1 MSKTST
7 NTDSHE
13 SQSFIDRNADAI
25 AYVIIGLTAL
35 MALLLFSVRMSEGG
49 DDSAYICKAADF
61 ADSLKYPNFQGPLY
75 PVFLS
80 IFVALAGGISLI
92 PLKLTSFVLIIAA
105 QLLTWVSLRK
115 EVSKALLLAVL
126 ALMAVNMWF
135 VQFGSLT
142 YSEPLF
148 LLITWGYVWAIL
160 KLDST
165 IGKQEWR
172 SVIAW
177 GAAAGLF
184 VILAYLTRTVGF
196 GLGLAGLIYLALRR
210 GWRQMATF
218 AAGMVVFFA
227 LWSGIKS
234 VAWPNLKPD
243 NHQLETLLQVHPYD
257 ASQGRETVKGFIGRF
272 VGNSNLYL
280 SKHYVKMLGLRDK
293 DSRETN
299 RAATV
304 VLYAIFLWG
313 AYAAWQRRQRAVM
326 LVAVLTAIML
336 GMTFFSLQT
345 LWDQYRLILPFV
357 AMMHIVILYALA
369 DLVRRAAGDKTRMVM
384 CVVVALTCGLSFVN
398 EAKAV
403 DIKTL
408 RKNIGG
414 DPLYGFTPD
423 WYHYLTLCREIGR
436 QMPGDDTYVASRKPD
451 MARIYSGGK
460 RFYGI
465 FTIPSEDPD
474 TLVENLRKNGVTHI
488 MAGSLRRDPAQA
500 GQGII
505 NTIHRYVYFITQK
518 YPNFVEEI
526 GVIGDLKDEPA
537 ALYKI
542 HYENAVPAKA
552 AAQEQQ

>member
-7 NTDSHE
+7 RTDSPE
-13 SQSFIDRNADAI
+13 GQSFIERHADAI
-25 AYVIIGLTAL
+25 AYSIIGLTAI

-61 ADSLKYPNFQGPLY
+61 ADNFKYPNFQGPLY
-75 PVFLS
+75 PIFLS
-80 IFVALAGGISLI
+80 IFVTLAGGISLI
-92 PLKLTSFVLIIAA
+92 PLKMTSFVLIIAA
-105 QLLTWVSLRK
+105 QLLTWLSLRK
-115 EVSKALLLAVL
+115 ETSKALLIGVL

-142 YSEPLF
+142 YSEPMF
-148 LLITWGYVWAIL
+148 LVITWGFAWAML
-160 KLDST
+160 KLDSS
-165 IGKQEWR
+165 IGEQEWR
-172 SVIAW
+172 RAIIW
-177 GAAAGLF
+177 GAVAALM

-196 GLGLAGLIYLALRR
+196 GLGLSGLIFLALRK
-210 GWRQMATF
+210 GWRQMATL
-218 AAGMVVFFA
+218 AAGMVILFG

-234 VAWPNLKPD
+234 AAWPNLKPD

-257 ASQGRETVKGFIGRF
+257 ASQGRETVKGFFGRF
-272 VGNSNLYL
+272 IGNSDLYI
-280 SKHYVKMLGLRDK
+280 SKHYVKMLGLKDK
-293 DSRETN
+293 DSRDTN
-299 RAATV
+299 RGATV
-304 VLYAIFLWG
+304 VLYALFLWG
-313 AYAAWQRRQRAVM
+313 AYAAWRKRQRAVM
-326 LVAVLTAIML
+326 LVAVVTAVML

-357 AMMHIVILYALA
+357 AMMHIVILYAIA
-369 DLVRRAAGDKTRMVM
+369 DLVRRVAGSKTRMVM
-384 CVVVALTCGLSFVN
+384 CGIAALTCGLSFVN

-408 RKNIGG
+408 RKNMGG

-436 QMPGDDTYVASRKPD
+436 QLPGDDTYVASRKPD

-500 GQGII
+500 GLGII

-542 HYENAVPAKA
+542 HYENAIPSKA
-552 AAQEQQ
+552 TEQEQ

>member
-1 MSKTST
+1 MSKTPSH
-7 NTDSHE
+7 TDAPE
-13 SQSFIDRNADAI
+13 SQSFIDRHADAI
-25 AYVIIGLTAL
+25 AYSIIGLTAL

-61 ADSLKYPNFQGPLY
+61 ADNLKYPNFQGPLY
-75 PVFLS
+75 PIFLS
-80 IFVALAGGISLI
+80 IFVTLAGGISLI

-105 QLLTWVSLRK
+105 QLLTWLSLRK
-115 EVSKALLLAVL
+115 ETSKALLLGVL
-126 ALMAVNMWF
+126 TLMAVNMWF

-148 LLITWGYVWAIL
+148 LVITWGFAWSML

-165 IGKQEWR
+165 IGEQEWR
-172 SVIAW
+172 SAIIW
-177 GAAAGLF
+177 GAVAGLI

-196 GLGLAGLIYLALRR
+196 GLGLSGLIFLVVRK

-218 AAGMVVFFA
+218 AAGMVVFFG

-257 ASQGRETVKGFIGRF
+257 ASQGRETIKGFFGRF
-272 VGNSNLYL
+272 VGNSDLYI
-280 SKHYVKMLGLRDK
+280 SKHYVKMFGLRDK
-293 DSRETN
+293 DSRDTN
-299 RAATV
+299 RGVTV
-304 VLYAIFLWG
+304 ALYALFLWG
-313 AYAAWQRRQRAVM
+313 AYASWKKRQRAVM
-326 LVAVLTAIML
+326 LVAILTAVML

-357 AMMHIVILYALA
+357 AMMHIVILYAIA
-369 DLVRRAAGDKTRMVM
+369 DLVRRVAGGKTRMVM
-384 CVVVALTCGLSFVN
+384 GVILALTCGLSFVN

-403 DIKTL
+403 DMKTL
-408 RKNIGG
+408 RKNISG

-474 TLVENLRKNGVTHI
+474 TLVDNLRKNGVTHI

-526 GVIGDLKDEPA
+526 GVIGDMKDEPA

-542 HYENAVPAKA
+542 HYENAVPTKA
-552 AAQEQQ
+552 AEQEQ